1 MNREQLMSLL
11 RTAGSGRR
19 DRSSTCPD
27 EERIAAYVDGAL
39 EPDNCEQLELHL
51 ADCERCIALV
61 GLLSRQRGSG
71 ATEPVPDS
79 TLARARN
86 LVTSRHWQRYAPQW
100 AAAAMVIL
108 SIVAV
113 SQFAQLGGSGLEHPM
128 QLDERSTRNV
138 LQSKPTLQVLYPI
151 AGTTLESRRLAFRW
165 TEIPGSDYYDVRI
178 VSESGDVVRE
188 QRVTGTEWRPTEQL
202 ALQPG
207 AEYFVHVD
215 AYPSKA
221 KTVSSDHVPF
231 SVSDRP

>member
-1 MNREQLMSLL
+1 MDREQLTSLL

-19 DRSSTCPD
+19 DGSSACPD
-27 EERIAAYVDGAL
+27 EHRIAAYVDGSL

-71 ATEPVPDS
+71 ATEPAPD
-79 TLARARN
+79 LAVARARN
-86 LVTSRHWQRYAPQW
+86 LLKSRHWQRYAPQW
-100 AAAAMVIL
+100 AAAAMVVL

-113 SQFAQLGGSGLEHPM
+113 THLTQLGGSGSGQPM
-128 QLDERSTRNV
+128 QPDERSTRNV
-138 LQSKPTLQVLYPI
+138 SRSKPALQVLYPS
-151 AGTTLESRRLAFRW
+151 AGMTLESRRLVFRW
-165 TEIPGSDYYDVRI
+165 TEIPGSHYYDVRI
-178 VSESGDVVRE
+178 VSESGDVVSE

-202 ALQPG
+202 ALRPG